1 MIEGPK
7 ASETTVMPELKPVFS
22 LPDARDLILEAA
34 LAAFA
39 ERGFHGATMRDIA
52 ARAEVS
58 QSLVQYHFKGKEA
71 LWNMVGERISA
82 DFLEYVSAAI
92 SPDLAP
98 DEGVGRAVRRYM
110 AYWKEHPQA
119 FRFNLWRL
127 LEGPPEE
134 RRKRS
139 KDLNARAVP
148 VFQRAQEAG
157 FIRNDMPA
165 GLAMIITGA
174 LVQFWLHS
182 QTEIRDALA
191 ITGDSALEDEAFLE
205 SILGLVRAA
214 PGGANE
220 KDKKK

>member
-1 MIEGPK
+1 
-7 ASETTVMPELKPVFS
+7 MPELKPVFS

-39 ERGFHGATMRDIA
+39 EHGFHGATMRDIA
-52 ARAEVS
+52 ARADVS
-58 QSLVQYHFKGKEA
+58 QGLVQYHFKGKEA

-82 DFLEYVSAAI
+82 DFLEYVSEAI
-92 SPDLAP
+92 SSDLPPA
-98 DEGVGRAVRRYM
+98 EGVGRAVRRYM

-148 VFQRAQEAG
+148 VFQRAQDAG
-157 FIRNDMPA
+157 LIRDDMPA
-165 GLAMIITGA
+165 GLAMVVTGA

-182 QTEIRDALA
+182 QTEVRDALA
-191 ITGDSALEDEAFLE
+191 VTDHAAFDDEAFLE
-205 SILGLVRAA
+205 SILGLVRA
-214 PGGANE
+214 PGGTSKKKNE
-220 KDKKK
+220 KK

>member
-1 MIEGPK
+1 
-7 ASETTVMPELKPVFS
+7 MPELKPVFS

-82 DFLEYVSAAI
+82 DFLEYVSEAI
-92 SPDLAP
+92 SPDVSP

-165 GLAMIITGA
+165 GLAMIVIGA

-182 QTEIRDALA
+182 QTEVRDALA

-205 SILGLVRAA
+205 SILGLVRTA
-214 PGGANE
+214 PGGAND

>member
-1 MIEGPK
+1 
-7 ASETTVMPELKPVFS
+7 MPELKPVFS

-71 LWNMVGERISA
+71 LWNMVGERVSA
-82 DFLEYVSAAI
+82 DFLEYVSEAI
-92 SPDLAP
+92 SPDVP
-98 DEGVGRAVRRYM
+98 PEEGLGRTVRRYM

-157 FIRNDMPA
+157 FIRDDMPA
-165 GLAMIITGA
+165 GLAMIVTGA

-182 QTEIRDALA
+182 QTEVRDALA
-191 ITGDSALEDEAFLE
+191 ITGDDALEDEAFLE
-205 SILGLVRAA
+205 SILGLVRAT
-214 PGGANE
+214 PDGT
-220 KDKKK
+220 DKKGEKR

>member
-1 MIEGPK
+1 
-7 ASETTVMPELKPVFS
+7 MPELKPVFS

-52 ARAEVS
+52 DRAEVS
-58 QSLVQYHFKGKEA
+58 QSLVQYHFKGKEM

-82 DFLEYVSAAI
+82 DFLEYVSEAI
-92 SPDLAP
+92 SPDLP
-98 DEGVGRAVRRYM
+98 PEEGVGRAVRRYM

-139 KDLNARAVP
+139 MDLNARAVP

-157 FIRNDMPA
+157 FIRSDMPA
-165 GLAMIITGA
+165 GLTMIIIGA

-182 QTEIRDALA
+182 QTEVRDALA
-191 ITGDSALEDEAFLE
+191 VTGDSALGDDAFLE
-205 SILGLVRAA
+205 SILTLVRVPQA
-214 PGGANE
+214 GTN
-220 KDKKK
+220 KDNNTSDPY